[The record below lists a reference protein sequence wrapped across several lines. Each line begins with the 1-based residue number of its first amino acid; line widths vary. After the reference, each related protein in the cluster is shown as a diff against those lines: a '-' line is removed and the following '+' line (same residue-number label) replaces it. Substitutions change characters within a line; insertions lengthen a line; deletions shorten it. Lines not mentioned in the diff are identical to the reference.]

1 MCEAEIWLQHGSFV
15 VDGNA
20 YFFTAADVVHRLES
34 SFGKKAIVVGVG
46 YPITDN
52 VYDPRRSAD
61 LTPPTKDQ
69 EHRHPIGRDGQP
81 MKDITLGEA
90 QGFLKVLADTVMPL
104 VEEMFPTLPLKHWP
118 KALFGH
124 SYGGLFT
131 LFSLFTKTDLFST
144 YIAASPSIW
153 FNDCSIVHE
162 QEKAFLR
169 GTRRFSDPEVISSWE
184 ESAVSNPRLF
194 MMFGS
199 LEQDAVQKPGESD
212 EDFER
217 RKQGALERRMR
228 DNALE
233 MGARLQASER
243 LSQVWLWEF
252 EGEDHGGA
260 SVCGLQRGIVKLLEA
275 SD

>member
-1 MCEAEIWLQHGSFV
+1 M
-15 VDGNA
+15 
-20 YFFTAADVVHRLES
+20 
-34 SFGKKAIVVGVG
+34 AIG

-61 LTPPTKDQ
+61 LTPPTKHH

-81 MKDITLGEA
+81 IQNITLGDA
-90 QGFLKVLADTVMPL
+90 PGFLEVVADTVMPL
-104 VEEMFPTLPLKHWP
+104 VEGMFPSLPLKDWP

-131 LFSLFTKTDLFST
+131 LFTLFTKTDLFST

-162 QEKAFLR
+162 QEKQFLKGMR
-169 GTRRFSDPEVISSWE
+169 SFSDPDVSSSWE
-184 ESAVSNPRLF
+184 ESAVSDPRLF
-194 MMFGS
+194 ILFGS
-199 LEQDAVQKPGESD
+199 REQDAVQKPGEPDD
-212 EDFER
+212 EFER
-217 RKQGALERRMR
+217 RRKGALERRMR
-228 DNALE
+228 DNAVE
-233 MGARLQASER
+233 MAGRLQASQR